1 MDKVDYRPNLIA
13 SSLRSKKTRIIGLI
27 IPEISDLLVSEMA
40 KYLESILAE
49 NNYEVIISNSEEDS
63 TKEIDIVSTLSNRM
77 IDGLLVMPT
86 SGCRIDLN
94 ELKKAG
100 IPVVFLD
107 RICPDLAADV
117 VMVDNEKGCFEATEY
132 LLKLGHKNIVYIS
145 HDSKTSTSLLREKGY
160 KEAMASGGIE
170 INRDNIIHA
179 GPACD
184 QAKEAIKKVLER
196 KTLPSAIVAED
207 DVTAI
212 GAIRGIYDQGLR
224 VPEDISVVG
233 FDDIFL
239 SNFLFPRL
247 TTIHYPIKKMAFS
260 AAEIL
265 LKRIEPGPF
274 NKPVE
279 VILSPRLVVR
289 DSTAKLS

>member
-1 MDKVDYRPNLIA
+1 MNKVDYRPNLIA

-49 NNYEVIISNSEEDS
+49 NDYGVIISNSEEDS
-63 TKEIDIVSTLSNRM
+63 IKEIDIVSTLSNRM
-77 IDGLLVMPT
+77 VDGLLVMPT
-86 SGCRIDLN
+86 AGCRIDLN

-107 RICPDLAADV
+107 RRYPGPVADV

-132 LLKLGHKNIVYIS
+132 LLGLGHKNIVYIS
-145 HDSKTSTSLLREKGY
+145 HALKTSTSLLREKGY
-160 KEAMASGGIE
+160 RKAMVEKGIK
-170 INRDNIIHA
+170 INKDSIIHA
-179 GPACD
+179 GPTCD
-184 QAKEAIKKVLER
+184 QAKDAVKKVLDMR
-196 KTLPSAIVAED
+196 SLPSAIVAED

-212 GAIRGIYDQGLR
+212 GAIRGINDQGLR

-233 FDDIFL
+233 FDDIFF
-239 SNFLFPRL
+239 SNFVYPRL
-247 TTIHYPIKKMAFS
+247 TTIQYPIKKMAFS

-265 LKRIEPGPF
+265 LQRIKPEPSK
-274 NKPVE
+274 KPKE
-279 VILSPRLVVR
+279 VILSPRLIVR
-289 DSTAKLS
+289 DSTAKFK